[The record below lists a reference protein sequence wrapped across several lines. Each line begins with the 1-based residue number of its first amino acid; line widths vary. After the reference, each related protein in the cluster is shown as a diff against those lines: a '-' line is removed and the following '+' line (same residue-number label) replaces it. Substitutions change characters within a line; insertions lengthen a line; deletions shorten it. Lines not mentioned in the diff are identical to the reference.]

1 MKTWITSDLHF
12 GHANILKFQ
21 SETRKFNDVI
31 HMNEE
36 IVRIWNENVAPEDL
50 TYILGDVAFC
60 QPKKAADFIRRLNG
74 SKILI
79 EGNHDEKAL
88 TNQYFR
94 DSFSEI
100 HKYLEIK
107 FNGTRVCMFHFPIS
121 EWNQCHRGSVMLHGH
136 LHGNPS
142 GMTQYRIRDVGFDAT
157 GKVVSTL
164 DDIMENALLG
174 EIRIHG
180 WK

>member
-1 MKTWITSDLHF
+1 MKKWITADLHF
-12 GHANILKFQ
+12 AHANILKFQ
-21 SETRKFNDVI
+21 SETRKFDDVH

-36 IVRIWNENVAPEDL
+36 IIRIWNENVAEEDT

-60 QPKKAADFIRRLNG
+60 QPKKAAEFVRRLNG
-74 SKILI
+74 NKILI

-94 DSFSEI
+94 DSFVEI

-107 FNGTRVCMFHFPIS
+107 HNGTRVCMFHFPIL
-121 EWNQCHRGSVMLHGH
+121 EWNQCHRGSVMLNVH
-136 LHGNPS
+136 LHGNPNELANN
-142 GMTQYRIRDVGFDAT
+142 RIRDVGFDAT
-157 GKVVSTL
+157 GNVVSLL
-164 DDIMENALLG
+164 DDMVNDALTG
-174 EIRIHG
+174 EFRTHG